1 MMKSVEL
8 TLCRSGDQVV
18 VHAEGLTIVVKRQ
31 DEGLS
36 VYTQD
41 AQDECLKED
50 WTVFSEADD
59 DDEDGDVSSEPMP
72 DGLIDKV
79 IEARG
84 SHIAGGIISQVIA
97 KHNLTDES
105 WEALPPGRQ
114 NELISR
120 LLASDPL

>member
-31 DEGLS
+31 DEGIS

-41 AQDECLKED
+41 TQDACLKED
-50 WTVFSEADD
+50 WTLFSEAEHD
-59 DDEDGDVSSEPMP
+59 DDEGDGSDEPLP
-72 DGLIDKV
+72 GGLIDKV
-79 IEARG
+79 IEARS

-97 KHNLTDES
+97 KHNLTEES
-105 WEALPPGRQ
+105 WEALPPGHQ